1 MKFLNYIVSSM
12 MDITSNTVDHNI
24 DLENSMEDS
33 LDSIRD
39 NFLDFQDFK
48 LDN

>member
-1 MKFLNYIVSSM
+1 